1 MSSYTELSQRIES
14 IISET
19 RPGGRKLIAIAGPPA
34 SGKSTL
40 QALLVKDLQKRHG
53 ENRVVGVPM
62 DGFHL
67 DNVQLDR
74 AGLLPRKGAP
84 HTFDLGG
91 LRSLLIRLNS
101 QESLVYA
108 PEFDRASDLSRN
120 CAIKIVSDHDVVLIE
135 GNYLLL
141 NEPGWKALYQ
151 YFDFTVR
158 IDVPMQT
165 LKERLIERWLR
176 HGLDETAALTR
187 ALQNDIPNAELVLS
201 KSTDADFVYRPEI
214 LK

>member
-1 MSSYTELSQRIES
+1 MTSYTELSQRIES

-19 RPGGRKLIAIAGPPA
+19 QPGGRKLIAIAGPPA

-40 QALLVKDLQKRHG
+40 QAQLVENLQKQHG
-53 ENRVVGVPM
+53 ENRVVGIPM

-74 AGLLPRKGAP
+74 SGLRPRKGAP

-91 LRSLLIRLNS
+91 LRSLLIRLNTR
-101 QESLVYA
+101 ESPVYA

-120 CAIKIVSDHDVVLIE
+120 CAIKIGSEHDVVLIE

-141 NEPGWKALYQ
+141 DEPGWQDLHQ

-165 LKERLIERWLR
+165 LKERLVERWLH
-176 HGLDETAALTR
+176 HGLDEAAALTR

-201 KSTDADFVYRPEI
+201 KSTDADFVYRPES